1 MSSLLNIYK
10 NSYWY
15 IYLVHGFCH
24 LYWNGIEIFLRWN
37 YWDHF
42 LPHLWFFSRKMPFPS
57 IGMVKLVSSNTD
69 RGIRIRKFYI
79 PILLLKNKH
88 FRKYISELCRFWKLI
103 YSKHHHIS
111 KCQSYFDKFWKGVKS
126 GLSNSIFKWS
136 LFHSNSN
143 DNIHELSLYNSNYSY
158 TCYTN

>member
-1 MSSLLNIYK
+1 MGIYSIGNYWTLIFNLFSTQHLWNWKLMDFYIGSLALLTTIIISLCLILGKITERQYIGCKLILLSSLLNIYK

-69 RGIRIRKFYI
+69 RGIRIRKFI
-79 PILLLKNKH
+79 KKILIWRNKNN
-88 FRKYISELCRFWKLI
+88 Y
-103 YSKHHHIS
+103 
-111 KCQSYFDKFWKGVKS
+111 G
-126 GLSNSIFKWS
+126 SIR
-136 LFHSNSN
+136 
-143 DNIHELSLYNSNYSY
+143 
-158 TCYTN
+158 